1 MLNNLGC
8 HKNFG
13 IFFHYLQSLHVQ
25 SLTQIKNV
33 FACSKH
39 SFWKLERI
47 LTLIIGRAKIFE
59 LMKKKFTTNLSIFGS
74 TCAFDLENYG
84 FWKYNFNKS
93 CSYLCDRG
101 HECIIYMIW
110 NQFSIKIYSH
120 LTCSVKMDV

>member
-1 MLNNLGC
+1 
-8 HKNFG
+8 
-13 IFFHYLQSLHVQ
+13 
-25 SLTQIKNV
+25 
-33 FACSKH
+33 
-39 SFWKLERI
+39 
-47 LTLIIGRAKIFE
+47 
-59 LMKKKFTTNLSIFGS
+59 MKKKFTTNLSIFGS